1 MILTA
6 GGVQQLTGRAWEAAM
21 RRGWRVVLLGMLG
34 AAAGARA
41 EDRVVREADR
51 TIVRK
56 ETRVDFADQ
65 TVEGNIVRPEGNY
78 ILDRNRSRFESLV
91 HLRTSFERELRAS
104 TDGLPR

>member
-1 MILTA
+1 
-6 GGVQQLTGRAWEAAM
+6 M
-21 RRGWRVVLLGMLG
+21 RRWWMGVLLGL
-34 AAAGARA
+34 AATAAHA

-51 TIVRK
+51 TVVRK

-78 ILDRNRSRFESLV
+78 ILDRNRNRFESLV
-91 HLRTSFERELRAS
+91 RLRSSFEPELRAS

>member
-1 MILTA
+1 MVA
-6 GGVQQLTGRAWEAAM
+6 
-21 RRGWRVVLLGMLG
+21 LLGLVAT
-34 AAAGARA
+34 AAQA

-51 TIVRK
+51 TVVRK

-78 ILDRNRSRFESLV
+78 ILDRNRNRFESLV
-91 HLRTSFERELRAS
+91 RLRTSFERELRAS